1 MRALVIGGGIGGLA
15 TALTLGRRGH
25 DVVVIERDDTPMPTD
40 ADEAFEWDRRGAPQ
54 VRHSHALLARLRNLL
69 VEHYP
74 DVYESLIEAGA
85 TEMRFGDNLP
95 DTMEGFEAE
104 PGDEELVLIAARR
117 TTFEWVLRRAALAEP
132 SVEILTGRGA
142 VGLLGSDGRA
152 RGVILDDHTEIEGDL
167 VVLASGRRIA
177 VDEWLVDIGG
187 RAVGEDVDDTGIV
200 YFSRFYRLR
209 DGQSPPPRSGLIG
222 GDLGYLKYGV
232 FIGDNRTFSITL
244 AVPTTDSEL
253 RKALADPEVF
263 DTAARQ
269 FTAAADW
276 LDGRSVAITDSVHSM
291 AGLLNRWRDYVVDST
306 PVAHG
311 VVAVGDAIV
320 CTNPLYGRGC
330 STAFWSAQLLAEVID
345 TSESGTTG
353 TIEVDYH
360 TALVEQLKPWYLAAL
375 NQDTEAKRVAAAI
388 LAGQDPDGDTS
399 DPRTFMRAV
408 FREGLSPAMRTD
420 PVVLRAVMRTM
431 NLLASP
437 DALMTDPEISSRVL
451 TIYNNREN
459 RPPEPELGPRV
470 RSDLLASIGV

>member
-1 MRALVIGGGIGGLA
+1 MRILVVGGGIGGLA

-25 DVVVIERDDTPMPTD
+25 QVVVVERDDTPMPSD

-69 VEHYP
+69 LGHYP
-74 DVYESLIEAGA
+74 DVYASLLEAGA
-85 TEMRFGDNLP
+85 SEMRFGDNLP
-95 DTMEGFEAE
+95 PTIEGFEAE

-117 TTFEWVLRRAALAEP
+117 TTFEWVLRQAALAEP
-132 SVEILTGRGA
+132 GVEIITGRAA
-142 VGLLGSDGRA
+142 VGLLGGDGHA
-152 RGVILDDHTEIEGDL
+152 RGVILDDETELAGDL

-187 RAVGEDVDDTGIV
+187 RPVVEAVDDTGIV

-232 FIGDNRTFSITL
+232 FIGDNQTFSITL
-244 AVPTTDSEL
+244 AVPTSDSEL
-253 RKALADPEVF
+253 RRALTDPTVF

-276 LDGRSVAITDSVHSM
+276 LDGRSVAITDQVHSM
-291 AGLLNRWRDYVVDST
+291 AGLLNRWRDYVVDSA

-345 TSESGTTG
+345 TSESGATG
-353 TIEVDYH
+353 SIELEYH
-360 TALVEQLKPWYLAAL
+360 IALVEQLKPWYLAAL

-388 LAGQDPDGDTS
+388 LAGEDPDGDTS

-408 FREGLSPAMRTD
+408 FREGLAPAMRTD

-437 DALMTDPEISSRVL
+437 ESLLTDPEVSSRVL
-451 TIYNNREN
+451 SMYNDREH
-459 RPPEPELGPRV
+459 RPPEPELGPRARV
-470 RSDLLASIGV
+470 DLLATIGV

>member
-1 MRALVIGGGIGGLA
+1 MQILVVGGGIGGLA

-25 DVVVIERDDTPMPTD
+25 EVVVVERDDTPMPSD

-69 VEHYP
+69 LGHYP
-74 DVYESLIEAGA
+74 DVYASLLEAGA
-85 TEMRFGDNLP
+85 SEMRFGDNLP
-95 DTMEGFEAE
+95 PTIEGFEAE

-117 TTFEWVLRRAALAEP
+117 TTFEWVLRQAALAEP
-132 SVEILTGRGA
+132 GVEIITGRAA
-142 VGLLGSDGRA
+142 VGLLGGDGHA
-152 RGVILDDHTEIEGDL
+152 RGVILDDETELAGDL

-187 RAVGEDVDDTGIV
+187 RPVVEAVDDTGIV

-232 FIGDNRTFSITL
+232 FIGDNQTFSITL
-244 AVPTTDSEL
+244 AVPTSDSEL
-253 RKALADPEVF
+253 RRALTDPTVF

-276 LDGRSVAITDSVHSM
+276 LDGRSVAITDQVHSM
-291 AGLLNRWRDYVVDST
+291 AGLLNRWRDYVVDSA

-345 TSESGTTG
+345 TSGSGAPG
-353 TIEVDYH
+353 SIELEYH

-388 LAGQDPDGDTS
+388 LAGEDPDGDTS

-408 FREGLSPAMRTD
+408 FREGLAPAMRTD

-437 DALMTDPEISSRVL
+437 ESLLTDPEVSSRVL
-451 TIYNNREN
+451 SMYNDREH
-459 RPPEPELGPRV
+459 RPPEPELGPRARV
-470 RSDLLASIGV
+470 DLLASIGV

>member
-1 MRALVIGGGIGGLA
+1 M
-15 TALTLGRRGH
+15 
-25 DVVVIERDDTPMPTD
+25 
-40 ADEAFEWDRRGAPQ
+40 
-54 VRHSHALLARLRNLL
+54 
-69 VEHYP
+69 
-74 DVYESLIEAGA
+74 
-85 TEMRFGDNLP
+85 
-95 DTMEGFEAE
+95 
-104 PGDEELVLIAARR
+104 
-117 TTFEWVLRRAALAEP
+117 
-132 SVEILTGRGA
+132 
-142 VGLLGSDGRA
+142 
-152 RGVILDDHTEIEGDL
+152 
-167 VVLASGRRIA
+167 
-177 VDEWLVDIGG
+177 
-187 RAVGEDVDDTGIV
+187 GEDVDDTGIM

-209 DGQSPPPRSGLIG
+209 DGQSPPPLSGLIG

-244 AVPTTDSEL
+244 AVPTSDAEL

-276 LDGRSVAITDSVHSM
+276 LDGRSVAITNQVHSM
-291 AGLLNRWRDYVVDST
+291 AGLLNRWRDYVIDST
-306 PVAHG
+306 PVAQG

-330 STAFWSAQLLAEVID
+330 STAFWSAQLLAETID
-345 TSESGTTG
+345 TSHIDAAQIDTAQSATDSVATG
-353 TIEVDYH
+353 SIELDYH
-360 TALVEQLKPWYLAAL
+360 LALVEQLKPWYLAAL

-388 LAGQDPDGDTS
+388 LAGEDPDGDTS

-437 DALMTDPEISSRVL
+437 DSLMTDPEVSSRVL
-451 TIYNNREN
+451 AIYNDREH
-459 RPPEPELGPRV
+459 RPPEPELGPKV